1 MTTQEIHQNKVE
13 AIIQSKQN
21 QLNHTP
27 CNELMEN
34 KFVDFDG
41 KIKYASELDFNSI
54 DFWKKQ
60 KLPVGYYL
68 GA

>member
-41 KIKYASELDFNSI
+41 KIKYASELYFNSI
-54 DFWKKQ
+54 DFWRKQ
-60 KLPVGYYL
+60 KLRVGYEL
-68 GA
+68 EA